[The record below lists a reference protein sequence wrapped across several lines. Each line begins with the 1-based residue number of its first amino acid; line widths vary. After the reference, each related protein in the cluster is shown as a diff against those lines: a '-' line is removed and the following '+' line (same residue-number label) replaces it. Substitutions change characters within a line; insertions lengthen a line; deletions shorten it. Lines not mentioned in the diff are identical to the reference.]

1 MAITLTTAARNAA
14 CNAIIAQVD
23 QGSGTPTCVFY
34 AGGVG
39 GTTLC
44 TFNLST
50 PEAFQ
55 SASSGTATLNGTTI
69 TATAAA
75 TGTVNAFAFE
85 DRDGTEVFRGSVG
98 TSSTDIVID
107 STSITS
113 SQDVNLNSFTLTVP
127 AS

>member
-14 CNAIIAQVD
+14 CNGIVD
-23 QGSGTPTCVFY
+23 SVDSGSGTATCVFW

-39 GTTLC
+39 GTTLA
-44 TFNLST
+44 TFNLPNPS
-50 PEAFQ
+50 FG
-55 SASSGTATLNGTTI
+55 ASVTGTATLQGVTI

-75 TGTVNAFAFE
+75 TGTVNAFSIE
-85 DRDGTEVFRGSVG
+85 DRDGTEVFRGSVAV
-98 TSSTDIVID
+98 SSADITID

-113 SQDVNLNSFTLTVP
+113 GQDVNLNSFTLTVP